1 MAAFIRYTKNIYG
14 HILEAQMKKYDTVIF
29 DLDGTLL
36 NTLEDLADAVN
47 FVMRKNHYPQ
57 RTIEEVR
64 RFVGNGIR
72 RLMELAVPE
81 NISETEFEQVFEEF
95 KNYYTEHCQIKTCA
109 YDGVMP
115 LLKHLYENGYA
126 MAIVSNKNHAAVCEL
141 NDIYFK
147 DYIEVAIG
155 QKDGIR
161 KKPAPDTVVQALKEL
176 GKTKE
181 RAVYVGDSE
190 VDFAT
195 AKNSGMDCVLVTWGF
210 RNLEELKEFQPVAF
224 VDTAEQ
230 LQMILE
236 QA

>member
-1 MAAFIRYTKNIYG
+1 MKN
-14 HILEAQMKKYDTVIF
+14 YDTVIF

-47 FVMRKNHYPQ
+47 FVMRANQYPE

-64 RFVGNGIR
+64 HFVGNGIR
-72 RLMELAVPE
+72 RLMEQAVPE
-81 NISETEFEQVFEEF
+81 HVIGEEFERVFEEF
-95 KNYYTEHCQIKTCA
+95 KKYYTEHCQNKTCA
-109 YDGVMP
+109 YEGIMP
-115 LLKHLYENGYA
+115 LLGCLYEKGYA

-147 DYIEVAIG
+147 EYITVAIG

-161 KKPAPDTVVQALKEL
+161 KKPAPDTVIQAIKEL
-176 GKTKE
+176 GKDKE
-181 RAVYVGDSE
+181 KAIYVGDSE

-210 RNLEELKEFQPVAF
+210 RTVEELAEFSPTAF
-224 VDTAEQ
+224 IDKPEELLGV
-230 LQMILE
+230 LE
-236 QA
+236 K

>member
-47 FVMRKNHYPQ
+47 FVMKKNHYPQ
-57 RTIEEVR
+57 RTIDEVR

>member
-1 MAAFIRYTKNIYG
+1 
-14 HILEAQMKKYDTVIF
+14 MKKYDTVIF

-47 FVMRKNHYPQ
+47 FVMRKNHYPL

-109 YDGVMP
+109 YDGIVP
-115 LLKHLYENGYA
+115 LLKHLYEKGYA

-141 NDIYFK
+141 NEIYFK